1 MLATTAS
8 NIVKNFDQAC
18 DDAIQNCEP
27 IIIARDNGNN
37 VVLISQAE
45 YDNLLE
51 NIYVRKSKANYSRLL
66 ESIEEARASKLTVL
80 DIGGQDD

>member
-8 NIVKNFDQAC
+8 NVIQNFDQTC
-18 DDAIQNCEP
+18 DKVIQNYEP
-27 IIIARDNGNN
+27 VIITRDNGNN

-51 NIYVRKSKANYSRLL
+51 NIYIRKSKTNYSRLL
-66 ESIEEARASKLTVL
+66 ESIEEAKAGKLTVL
-80 DIGGQDD
+80 DTGGQND